1 MRREEMSLSKWSIG
15 SRRSLV
21 IAAAVLSLFGV
32 VMIYSASN
40 YQAELQTGDAWFYAK
55 KQAISLIPAF
65 LACVLGSKIS
75 LKFLCKI
82 RYVILGFSI
91 LSLALVFIPGLGVE
105 SYGATRWLNLGVT
118 TVQPSEFAKF
128 GLMLFLAG
136 EMSVHPPVKFRY
148 MIAPLLSIGATCA
161 LIMLE
166 PNMSITM
173 CVGLASIIVLF
184 VGGIKPR
191 YFVALLVL
199 VGVAVPLMIILEPYR
214 MNRLVAFVD
223 PWANP
228 RGEGYQLIQS
238 YYALGSGGL
247 FGVGLL
253 KSRQKFLF
261 LPFSE
266 SDFIFSIIGEELG
279 AIGATLM
286 LLVFFIIVYAGVKIA
301 KRAGGR
307 FESLLAVGI
316 TAIIAVQTILN
327 VAVVTGSIPP
337 TGLPLPFVSAGG
349 SSLMAFMFA
358 VGLLVN
364 VDKKA
369 PLQPLRHSML

>member
-1 MRREEMSLSKWSIG
+1 MSLSKWSIG

-199 VGVAVPLMIILEPYR
+199 VGIAVPLMIILEPYR
-214 MNRLVAFVD
+214 MNRLVAFID

-316 TAIIAVQTILN
+316 TAIIAVQTVLN